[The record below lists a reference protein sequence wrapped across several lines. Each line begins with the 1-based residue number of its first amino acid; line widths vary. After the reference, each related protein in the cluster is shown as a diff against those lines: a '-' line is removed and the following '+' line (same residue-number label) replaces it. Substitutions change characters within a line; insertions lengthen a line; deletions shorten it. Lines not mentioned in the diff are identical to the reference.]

1 MLRLRLGGEQGFH
14 LKLSNRPDIVARLA
28 RGDVNMP
35 NYDGFPIHVQ
45 VLEVKFEAA
54 VYELL
59 RSEPNILASRL
70 LYHRI
75 PVQHVGPRLD
85 LPQDIAGRRLF
96 LFERAEGEN
105 NVWRE
110 LSPEQ
115 KVRAYVSNLF
125 CSIQFNYANLLS
137 RPVFLLS
144 QPVSVHH
151 CSTSISRSTSRLFGS
166 ANASLNKSP
175 NRSPFPLLL
184 HANFALLFSRPRSKR
199 QSGT

>member
-1 MLRLRLGGEQGFH
+1 
-14 LKLSNRPDIVARLA
+14 VVRLA

-45 VLEVKFEAA
+45 VPEVKFEVA

-75 PVQHVGPRLD
+75 PVQHIGPRLD

-105 NVWRE
+105 NIWHD
-110 LSPEQ
+110 LSLKE
-115 KVRAYVSNLF
+115 KVRIYIVYLLR
-125 CSIQFNYANLLS
+125 SIQFSYTNLLS
-137 RPVFLLS
+137 RLVFLLS
-144 QPVSVHH
+144 QPVSAHYYL
-151 CSTSISRSTSRLFGS
+151 TLISRSTSPLFGS

-175 NRSPFPLLL
+175 NRSIFPLLP
-184 HANFALLFSRPRSKR
+184 HASSALLFSRLRSKR
-199 QSGT
+199 QLKI